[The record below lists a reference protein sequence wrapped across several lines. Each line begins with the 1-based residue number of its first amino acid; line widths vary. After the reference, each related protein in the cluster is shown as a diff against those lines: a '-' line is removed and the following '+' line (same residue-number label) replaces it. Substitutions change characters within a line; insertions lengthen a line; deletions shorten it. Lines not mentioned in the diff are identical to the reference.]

1 MKLGG
6 AQLKRFLEKPD
17 KNIGAALFYG
27 PNASLI
33 SESAAALAAWALK
46 GSDDPYALTKL
57 HEDEIKRDSALL
69 SDALCAQSL
78 LGGPTVVL
86 ARIDGKAAESAVLAA
101 LKDIEAGAPR
111 GYLVIEGGDLGGS
124 SALVK
129 AFNDATRAA
138 CAAIYEETDSDR
150 ADFARRFLAEE
161 KVQLDRDAQDVLA
174 AALPSDRGLAR
185 KELEKLAIY
194 AHDLGRP
201 LNQSDLNGLLAEEAD
216 GALDVATLAAASG
229 KGAQAMEALS
239 RMENLSGVS
248 ALRALSRR
256 MLQVHDARSLMD
268 QGMSASDAVGKLRPP
283 VFWKERDAVAGL
295 ARAWTAKKLN
305 AAFDALWHAE
315 RRAKNSG
322 MPQDLVAADAF
333 RAVAALVGR

>member
-1 MKLGG
+1 LKLNS
-6 AQLKRFLEKPD
+6 AQIRRFLEKPD
-17 KNIGAALFYG
+17 KKIGAALFYG

-33 SESAAALAAWALK
+33 GESAAALAHWALQ
-46 GSDDPYALTKL
+46 GSDDPYALTRL
-57 HEDEIKRDSALL
+57 HEDELKRDAAML

-78 LGGPTVVL
+78 LGGPTVVWT
-86 ARIDGKAAESAVLAA
+86 RIDGKGADASILAA
-101 LKDIEAGAPR
+101 LKEIEAGAPR
-111 GYLVIEGGDLGGS
+111 GYLVIEGGDLGGTS
-124 SALVK
+124 EIVK
-129 AFNDATRAA
+129 AFNNAERAA
-138 CAAIYEETDSDR
+138 CGAIYEETDSDR
-150 ADFARRFLAEE
+150 ADFARRFLADE
-161 KVQLDRDAQDVLA
+161 KIQLDRDAQDVLA

-185 KELEKLAIY
+185 RELEKLSLY

-201 LNQSDLNGLLAEEAD
+201 ISSADLSALLADEAD
-216 GALDVATLAAASG
+216 GAIDAATLAAAGG

-239 RMENLSGVS
+239 RIDNLSGVS

-256 MLQVHDARSLMD
+256 MLQIHDARALMD

-315 RRAKNSG
+315 RRAKNAG